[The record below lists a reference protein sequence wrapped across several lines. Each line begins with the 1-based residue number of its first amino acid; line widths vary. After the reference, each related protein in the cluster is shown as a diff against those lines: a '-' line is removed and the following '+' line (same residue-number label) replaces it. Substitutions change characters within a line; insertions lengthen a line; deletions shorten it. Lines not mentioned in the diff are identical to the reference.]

1 MTRQTLLENF
11 SARLR
16 DHLKQRIRGRLPS
29 AAAFAVQFNWQC
41 QHSPLAISG
50 ETARRWIRGNSL
62 PDETRLTVLVEWLGL
77 DLQQVFSHAPEPAAG
92 LGADLQT
99 SELLKL
105 FMQMET
111 PKKQLVLDFLRSL
124 T

>member
-1 MTRQTLLENF
+1 
-11 SARLR
+11 
-16 DHLKQRIRGRLPS
+16 
-29 AAAFAVQFNWQC
+29 
-41 QHSPLAISG
+41 LAISG